1 MAKNYKIR
9 FVSLRA
15 GTTYDLNIGG
25 GSGTAVQLSG
35 GAQPFTTQEEG
46 SEDMFTNIRTQT
58 GYFRIVDNA
67 RDYDGN
73 VIDATAG
80 QDWWKDL
87 IPATNSDRPVT
98 LTVGNTVVWQGFM
111 QSQTFSGQLY
121 GNPQEREFPV
131 ICPLGVLAGVDI
143 DFNAGLKNF
152 AYLLKTVCD
161 TIDTKSN
168 SVVHI
173 SDIYVQGGADARQWL
188 LTKIDWQNFA
198 SEDSNGVARA
208 KYSIYD
214 VLEDMCRFWGWTA
227 RTKGTVLY
235 LTCAD
240 DSAEQN
246 FLTLNRTQ
254 LNTLAAATTDTTTGS
269 IVASTT
275 VTLQDTAADPIF
287 ASTNQ
292 EDYQIQG
299 WCLD

>member
-173 SDIYVQGGADARQWL
+173 SDIYV
-188 LTKIDWQNFA
+188 
-198 SEDSNGVARA
+198 
-208 KYSIYD
+208 
-214 VLEDMCRFWGWTA
+214 
-227 RTKGTVLY
+227 
-235 LTCAD
+235 
-240 DSAEQN
+240 
-246 FLTLNRTQ
+246 
-254 LNTLAAATTDTTTGS
+254 
-269 IVASTT
+269 
-275 VTLQDTAADPIF
+275 
-287 ASTNQ
+287 
-292 EDYQIQG
+292 
-299 WCLD
+299 

>member
-1 MAKNYKIR
+1 MAKNYKIQ

-15 GTTYDLNIGG
+15 GTTYVLNIGG
-25 GSGTAVQLSG
+25 GSGTAVQLNG
-35 GAQPFTTQEEG
+35 GAEPFTTEEDG

-58 GYFRIVDNA
+58 GYFRIIDNA
-67 RDYDGN
+67 KDYNGN
-73 VIDATAG
+73 VIDAQAG

-87 IPATNSDRPVT
+87 IPATDSDRPVT

-198 SEDSNGVARA
+198 SEDSDGEVLPVDFRQQPLTGISTALHIDVA
-208 KYSIYD
+208 
-214 VLEDMCRFWGWTA
+214 DMH
-227 RTKGTVLY
+227 
-235 LTCAD
+235 
-240 DSAEQN
+240 
-246 FLTLNRTQ
+246 
-254 LNTLAAATTDTTTGS
+254 GS
-269 IVASTT
+269 V
-275 VTLQDTAADPIF
+275 DGNHTAAHRTTALQVDGI
-287 ASTNQ
+287 ADGLQ
-292 EDYQIQG
+292 
-299 WCLD
+299 